1 MLPSGQHFVELV
13 WQLVFPDRGI
23 YFVGRPR
30 VIYYD
35 VTSFISFKCGNIDN
49 FWQFHL
55 PNEII
60 LSMISPL
67 LTGKEDRNIYFQNK
81 MRSYQPF
88 KGFSNWQCC
97 MLFITDH
104 ATLLVFVYTFVH
116 HKLQCLT
123 MAEVYSSRRIDFEL
137 RWISQCHSIYNF
149 IITWYDCK
157 QRAQFV
163 IKLNPKSLLT
173 ALIQRSWRCHQAPPH
188 PTKNYLLLMGQELW
202 GNTVHIC

>member
-1 MLPSGQHFVELV
+1 MINNIQTLS
-13 WQLVFPDRGI
+13 
-23 YFVGRPR
+23 VGRAFER
-30 VIYYD
+30 L
-35 VTSFISFKCGNIDN
+35 ISFKCGNIDN

-116 HKLQCLT
+116 HKLQCLA

-149 IITWYDCK
+149 IISWYDCK
-157 QRAQFV
+157 QRAPFV

-173 ALIQRSWRCHQAPPH
+173 ALIQR
-188 PTKNYLLLMGQELW
+188 LLLSSFCLNEE
-202 GNTVHIC
+202 TK